1 MSIPIREIDM
11 DRFGYPP
18 DHPLRNLDQPPRWK
32 PKPNTA
38 PPLVDIGTITN
49 PLEHV
54 AMLWP
59 GFADGH
65 PIGCKSFFPIP
76 SRRNGKPTDEMLYV
90 RQKVSKIEQAED
102 LEHITRFL
110 RSSEGQPDKY
120 ISTHTFFGRRSHQKL
135 RNLTALTVD
144 LDLSK
149 AKACGRDYSANDS
162 AIMAQRQD
170 ALDILQCAGIPC
182 PNVAVHT
189 GRGCHLYWC
198 FDRAIPAAAHSRW
211 SVCILR
217 LIELL
222 APIGADPSVRDS
234 ARILRLVGT
243 TNTKA
248 YWTDDEG
255 VSRQWNVTAETLISQ
270 RYSFDF
276 LADQILPITRAE
288 LTLQRATNTHTY
300 KLKVAAAQ
308 DAGLPPP
315 LPRSKVTQ
323 LRLVSNLPGKIGRYI
338 EKMRARQTDLELL
351 ATSAYPEGVPD
362 GSRDKYLFHAACN
375 LAWTVAPESLEKTI
389 LAFSAAHIPNLPE
402 TEALGQAGSAIRRA
416 LEAQKRITTGT
427 RCDIFDDP
435 RYTVGDAR
443 LWEEF
448 GADIERTGLQRQ
460 MQAIL
465 PAGDIKARTARL
477 ARKAKRKAAGADTYT
492 GQGVRESNLAALR
505 IAQSMREAGESL
517 RDIAKA
523 LKKSAK
529 TISKWLPKPTKQ
541 PEIPEVPKTQELP
554 TVQEKFSTGADVL
567 PKVSLNNGET
577 QRPSDFVL
585 EVSEIQSLTGQGG
598 LPRGEAAPPLSLTQT
613 VSPETATVRGIA
625 DPPQATIAKLRTLDV
640 AQTLSLLVA
649 QGWFLRE
656 DRQFTPRKN
665 AKTARVHVTVPTECG
680 GHVFELVYTDR
691 RWYLP
696 LERRGGAGCVD
707 LVIAMTGWGF
717 LKAVRLLTK

>member
-11 DRFGYPP
+11 DRFGYAP

-38 PPLVDIGTITN
+38 PPLADIGPITN

-65 PIGCKSFFPIP
+65 PIGCKSFFPVP
-76 SRRNGKPTDEMLYV
+76 SYRNGKPTDELLYV
-90 RQKVSKIEQAED
+90 RQKVSTINKAAD
-102 LEHITRFL
+102 LEHITQFL
-110 RSSEGQPDKY
+110 QAVQGQPDKY
-120 ISTHTFFGRRSHQKL
+120 ISTHTFWGRRSHQKL
-135 RNLTALTVD
+135 RSLTALTVD

-149 AKACGRDYSANDS
+149 AKEHGKDYNGDF
-162 AIMAQRQD
+162 MAQRQD

-222 APIGADPSVRDS
+222 TPIGADPSVRDS

-255 VSRQWNVTAETLISQ
+255 VSRQWNVTAETLVPQ

-288 LTLQRATNTHTY
+288 LTLQRVTNTHAY
-300 KLKVAAAQ
+300 KLKVAAAE

-323 LRLVSNLPGKIGRYI
+323 LRVASNLPGKIGRYT
-338 EKMRARQTDLELL
+338 EKMRARQADLELL
-351 ATSAYPEGVPD
+351 ATTAYPEGVLD
-362 GSRDKYLFHAACN
+362 GNRDKFLFHTACN
-375 LAWTVAPESLEKTI
+375 LAWTVAPESLDASI
-389 LAFSAAHIPNLPE
+389 LAFKAAHIPSL
-402 TEALGQAGSAIRRA
+402 TDQEALGQAGSAIRRA

-427 RCDIFDDP
+427 RCDIFEDP

-448 GADIERTGLQRQ
+448 GADIERTGLQSQ
-460 MQAIL
+460 IQAIL
-465 PAGDIKARTARL
+465 PAGDIKARTVRL
-477 ARKAKRKAAGADTYT
+477 ARKAKRQAAGADTYT
-492 GQGVRESNLAALR
+492 GQGVRESNLAALG
-505 IAQSMREAGESL
+505 IAKAMREAGESL

-541 PEIPEVPKTQELP
+541 PEIPEMLEPPELS

-598 LPRGEAAPPLSLTQT
+598 LPRGEAAPPLALTQA
-613 VSPETATVRGIA
+613 VSPETATVRDI
-625 DPPQATIAKLRTLDV
+625 DEPLQAVIAKLRTLDV
-640 AQTLSLLVA
+640 AQTLALLVA
-649 QGWFLRE
+649 QGWFVRE
-656 DRQFTPRKN
+656 DHQFTPRKN

-696 LERRGGAGCVD
+696 LERRGGAGGVD